1 MPDALAPP
9 ALLRAAIAASGLT
22 TSGYARNVLIRDPR
36 TVRRWLAGTSPIPA
50 AVLAHLAGGA
60 GLGPAPRIRTHTAP
74 ATGEG
79 GS

>member
-36 TVRRWLAGTSPIPA
+36 TVRRWLAGQAPIPQTVRA
-50 AVLAHLAGGA
+50 FLA
-60 GLGPAPRIRTHTAP
+60 RT
-74 ATGEG
+74 ATNPEDPTP
-79 GS
+79 